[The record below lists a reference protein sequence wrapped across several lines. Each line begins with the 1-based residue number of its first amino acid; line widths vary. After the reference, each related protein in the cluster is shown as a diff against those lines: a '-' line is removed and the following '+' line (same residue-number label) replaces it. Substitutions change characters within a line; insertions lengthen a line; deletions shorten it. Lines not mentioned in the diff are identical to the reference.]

1 MHPNR
6 LPAGSVTLR
15 RQARDRFE
23 SAGFRKHCPLDGLW
37 LPGAGGGGGVQT
49 RGAQRHRADLA
60 APRAPCQR
68 PVCTLRTGRSH
79 RRLGPTGDSAAGW
92 CLSLHVRAPPPSAA
106 AHSSQSRKLGSDTL
120 SRVLGANG
128 PFPLSGCS
136 SSLCKI
142 NELAFCGWL
151 GPCLLGHSLLEPSLR
166 VTCHNLCQAP
176 LVAQTTPGTTWREGT
191 RRGCG
196 HYWQVHPGP
205 LRGRLHRVQSESSL
219 SSVKSPGTQQ
229 HSASSYLH
237 S

>member
-23 SAGFRKHCPLDGLW
+23 SAGFRKHCPLAGLW
-37 LPGAGGGGGVQT
+37 LPGAGGGGVQT

-68 PVCTLRTGRSH
+68 PVCTLCTGRSH

-92 CLSLHVRAPPPSAA
+92 CLSLRVRAPPPSAA

-191 RRGCG
+191 
-196 HYWQVHPGP
+196 
-205 LRGRLHRVQSESSL
+205 
-219 SSVKSPGTQQ
+219 
-229 HSASSYLH
+229 
-237 S
+237 